1 MRNGYRIGSYL
12 VLVDMDGLRHAVRVT
27 SILSVSDADMCQDTA
42 VVVAAGRQIIV
53 PVPWQTVMGW
63 IDGDVAAASI
73 GEEPAT
79 TTPARDASSAAR
91 RSARKLPD
99 SVHDLDRFV
108 MPPPAA
114 E

>member
-53 PVPWQTVMGW
+53 PVPWHTVMGW
-63 IDGDVAAASI
+63 IDGDAAAGVAI
-73 GEEPAT
+73 GEEPTAPT
-79 TTPARDASSAAR
+79 GDTSSAR
-91 RSARKLPD
+91 RFSRKLPD
-99 SVHDLDRFV
+99 SVHDLDGFAV
-108 MPPPAA
+108 PPPAA

>member
-63 IDGDVAAASI
+63 IDGDAAAAAI
-73 GEEPAT
+73 GEEPMAS
-79 TTPARDASSAAR
+79 ARDDTAPSAR
-91 RSARKLPD
+91 RNARKLPD
-99 SVHDLDRFV
+99 SVHDLDGFV
-108 MPPPAA
+108 APPPAA

>member
-1 MRNGYRIGSYL
+1 MRSGYRIGSYL

-63 IDGDVAAASI
+63 IDGNAASLDDDAAAPGRYDRS
-73 GEEPAT
+73 PA
-79 TTPARDASSAAR
+79 PNAL
-91 RSARKLPD
+91 RKLPD

-108 MPPPAA
+108 ASRPPAA

>member
-1 MRNGYRIGSYL
+1 MRSGYRIGSYL

-63 IDGDVAAASI
+63 IDGDAAAASI
-73 GEEPAT
+73 GEEPAAAA
-79 TTPARDASSAAR
+79 TPARDASSAAR

-99 SVHDLDRFV
+99 SV
-108 MPPPAA
+108 
-114 E
+114 